1 MKMVIVTLVSLL
13 ATGESVYLCRSRSA
27 TQESSSKKLSS
38 LTELMDYDIS
48 SFSDMVVQEHLH

>member
-1 MKMVIVTLVSLL
+1 MKMVIVTLEFVGYWRKRLSLQIQKCNAGVIL
-13 ATGESVYLCRSRSA
+13 
-27 TQESSSKKLSS
+27 KKLSS